1 LKEHCTDSSLFP
13 REEREREREREREE
27 KKGRERLLT
36 NFNSIFS
43 SRRSAFRPSC
53 ARQLAQQ
60 PLSASVNIL
69 LPAYTAATAAVS
81 CLLSCDQAVS

>member
-1 LKEHCTDSSLFP
+1 MRTISGA
-13 REEREREREREREE
+13 E
-27 KKGRERLLT
+27 KYLEGRAAEASLT
-36 NFNSIFS
+36 NFNPIFS

-69 LPAYTAATAAVS
+69 LLAYTAATAAVS
-81 CLLSCDQAVS
+81 CLLFSDQDILQVSSRF

>member
-1 LKEHCTDSSLFP
+1 MRTISGAEKYLEGATD
-13 REEREREREREREE
+13 RRVAEEAS
-27 KKGRERLLT
+27 LT
-36 NFNSIFS
+36 NFNPIFS

-69 LPAYTAATAAVS
+69 LPTYTATTAGVS
-81 CLLSCDQAVS
+81 YLLSLFALFLNYII